1 MSVLPPQVM
10 QLLERAGAGD
20 RGTLRALGAVIRAA
34 DAQGVAKLSDVA
46 ARYRE
51 DYLADLRAEGRDAE
65 REAGRL
71 SLDEVRSHLADGVLP
86 RLAGSGVVDVGDGR
100 LIAPDHPVIIRADIW
115 ALIGDRREAL
125 ASTIRATGEHR
136 SLPHAI
142 EEPAAPVGHSML
154 HARGLTKVYR
164 RRTVVN
170 DVGVALR
177 QGEIVGLLGPNGAG
191 KTTTFYM
198 IVGLIPPHSGSI
210 SLDGK
215 DITRLP
221 MYQRARLGI
230 GYLSQEPS
238 IFRKFTVE
246 ENLVA
251 ILETLPLHK
260 TQREARLEQ
269 LLD

>member
-125 ASTIRATGEHR
+125 A
-136 SLPHAI
+136 
-142 EEPAAPVGHSML
+142 
-154 HARGLTKVYR
+154 
-164 RRTVVN
+164 
-170 DVGVALR
+170 
-177 QGEIVGLLGPNGAG
+177 
-191 KTTTFYM
+191 
-198 IVGLIPPHSGSI
+198 
-210 SLDGK
+210 
-215 DITRLP
+215 
-221 MYQRARLGI
+221 
-230 GYLSQEPS
+230 
-238 IFRKFTVE
+238 
-246 ENLVA
+246 
-251 ILETLPLHK
+251 
-260 TQREARLEQ
+260 
-269 LLD
+269 